1 MTRTSLLLAV
11 LSLAGIV
18 LTLASSTCSG
28 NGYYCDSDYW
38 PYPKSP
44 YLQQSAWYNEINFF
58 LNDYGE
64 AYYPTT
70 YSTTE
75 QNRDSLPA
83 IFSSSAYSTREQ
95 YSGSLPAIFSSSAY
109 ANSSGPIFLTPYY
122 PSIANSRN

>member
-1 MTRTSLLLAV
+1 MTRTSLMLAV
-11 LSLAGIV
+11 LSLVGIV
-18 LTLASSTCSG
+18 LTLTSSTCSG
-28 NGYYCDSDYW
+28 NGYYCNPDYW

-64 AYYPTT
+64 SYYPTT

-75 QNRDSLPA
+75 QYGYSLPA
-83 IFSSSAYSTREQ
+83 IFSPGE
-95 YSGSLPAIFSSSAY
+95 Y
-109 ANSSGPIFLTPYY
+109 ANASASIFLTPYY